1 VGRAQLVLGKLLAI
15 MTTSLVALALSITSM
30 LVAFALV
37 PLGNGEGEAL
47 AMQVDIQTVVLLIL
61 AALPVVLMFSALEM
75 AVCILARSFKEAQNY
90 IVPLQ
95 FVVLIPAIGVMVL
108 PDLEPPLA
116 AFAIPIFGTLV
127 VLRDLFL
134 GKFDPAAFAV
144 MTGSALVYAALAVL
158 LALRQFGRERV
169 LFRV

>member
-1 VGRAQLVLGKLLAI
+1 
-15 MTTSLVALALSITSM
+15 MTTSLVALTLSVSSM

-37 PLGNGEGEAL
+37 PLGSAEGEAL
-47 AMQVDIQTVVLLIL
+47 RLQVDLQTALLLVL

-90 IVPLQ
+90 VVPLQ
-95 FVVLIPAIGVMVL
+95 FVVLMPAVAVMVL
-108 PDLEPPLA
+108 PDLAPPLA
-116 AFAIPIFGTLV
+116 GYAIPIFSTLV

-134 GKFDPAAFAV
+134 GRVDPAAFAV
-144 MTGSALVYAALAVL
+144 MTGSALAYAALAVA
-158 LALRQFGRERV
+158 LALRQFGREKV

>member
-1 VGRAQLVLGKLLAI
+1 
-15 MTTSLVALALSITSM
+15 
-30 LVAFALV
+30 
-37 PLGNGEGEAL
+37 
-47 AMQVDIQTVVLLIL
+47 
-61 AALPVVLMFSALEM
+61 MFSALEM

-108 PDLEPPLA
+108 PDLAPPLA
-116 AFAIPIFGTLV
+116 GYAIPIFSTLV

-134 GKFDPAAFAV
+134 GKFDAAAFAV

>member
-1 VGRAQLVLGKLLAI
+1 MAVV
-15 MTTSLVALALSITSM
+15 TTSLVALALSVGSM

-37 PLGNGEGEAL
+37 PLGEAEGQAL
-47 AMQVDIQTVVLLIL
+47 RLQLEPGTALLLVL
-61 AALPVVLMFSALEM
+61 AALPIVLMFSALEM

-95 FVVLIPAIGVMVL
+95 FVVLIPAVAVMVL
-108 PDLEPPLA
+108 PDLSPPLA
-116 AFAIPIFGTLV
+116 GYLIPIFSTLV
-127 VLRDLFL
+127 VLRDLFT
-134 GKFDPAAFAV
+134 GRVEAVPFAAMA
-144 MTGSALVYAALAVL
+144 GSAIVYAALAVL